1 MEYLYKLFGQGV
13 PSGSQNNTGH
23 CHCSWLP
30 TTSYKNI
37 LFKIQNIQIL
47 PRTKVELLIS
57 KRIGMK
63 VRYKDKLYSI
73 IPILDKN
80 NIAIDN
86 TESVSNII
94 NEFIYFN
101 CLKNERIA

>member
-1 MEYLYKLFGQGV
+1 M
-13 PSGSQNNTGH
+13 
-23 CHCSWLP
+23 
-30 TTSYKNI
+30 
-37 LFKIQNIQIL
+37 KI
-47 PRTKVELLIS
+47 
-57 KRIGMK
+57 
-63 VRYKDKLYSI
+63 RYKDKLYSV

-101 CLKNERIA
+101 CLKNERLNYSFGNYILPNTKNIIPKVGFGQRPRKNIPHLRVSFYRDNFVHLGYHFQKLLTVL